1 MKKIKLVVL
10 ALIFSVSA
18 FAQVLNPIH
27 ISTNSKSLGNGEF
40 LLSFD
45 FKIDPKFH
53 VYSQHITN
61 EGPVP
66 TSFKFAASE
75 DYELVGDVKEVGKMI
90 QEHDPNFDMTLKYF
104 ENTVSFQQRVKTHTN
119 QTKLKCVM
127 EYMTCDDHQC
137 LPPKSKE
144 YTFDLSYTVPEIIG
158 TPKEEKVEMKIVDTA
173 TNSTTANTK
182 VDSAKSEKS
191 IMNGESK
198 NLPPT
203 SRGGRFY

>member
-1 MKKIKLVVL
+1 MKKIALIVL

-45 FKIDPKFH
+45 FKIDSKFH

-66 TSFKFAASE
+66 TSLKFTPSK
-75 DYELVGDVKEVGKMI
+75 DYTLIGDVKEVGKMI
-90 QEHDPNFDMTLKYF
+90 QEHDPNFDMTLKFF
-104 ENTVSFQQRVKTHTN
+104 ENYVSFQQKI
-119 QTKLKCVM
+119 KLRSSTAIVSCTL

-144 YTFDLSYTVPEIIG
+144 YTFEVNDITG
-158 TPKEEKVEMKIVDTA
+158 K
-173 TNSTTANTK
+173 NT
-182 VDSAKSEKS
+182 E
-191 IMNGESK
+191 
-198 NLPPT
+198 
-203 SRGGRFY
+203 R

>member
-1 MKKIKLVVL
+1 MKRILFFISL
-10 ALIFSVSA
+10 LFFAFSFSSVK
-18 FAQVLNPIH
+18 AQVLSPIH
-27 ISTNSKSLGNGEF
+27 ISTNSKALGDGEF

-66 TSFKFAASE
+66 TSFKFNPSK
-75 DYELVGDVKEVGKMI
+75 DYALVGDVKEVGKMI

-104 ENTVSFQQRVKTHTN
+104 ENNVSFQQKV
-119 QTKLKCVM
+119 KLKNSSAKILCTM

-144 YTFDLSYTVPEIIG
+144 YTFEIKDEAKNVG
-158 TPKEEKVEMKIVDTA
+158 DKKEEKVEIKIVDTSS
-173 TNSTTANTK
+173 NSKLQIENQK
-182 VDSAKSEKS
+182 LILLIIHNS
-191 IMNGESK
+191 
-198 NLPPT
+198 
-203 SRGGRFY
+203 